1 MSGSLLVPAFWMGIV
16 SACSLPL
23 RTLTTL
29 IWRPDDRSVG
39 ILMAFGGGALLAA
52 LTIDLVGSA
61 LARGEFA
68 WLAMG
73 CILGGVL
80 FVVLDNTVNNRG
92 GFLRKSSTVVQYL
105 RRKHRQRFKHALD
118 DLERIALFDDLPQE
132 HIEDLAAAVVQETF
146 AKGATIYS
154 AGDPSD
160 FL

>member
-1 MSGSLLVPAFWMGIV
+1 M
-16 SACSLPL
+16 
-23 RTLTTL
+23 
-29 IWRPDDRSVG
+29 
-39 ILMAFGGGALLAA
+39 

-92 GFLRKSSTVVQYL
+92 GFLRKSSTVVHYL

-118 DLERIALFDDLPQE
+118 DLERIARFADLL
-132 HIEDLAAAVVQETF
+132 IAATTA
-146 AKGATIYS
+146 AHGLPLYARNP
-154 AGDPSD
+154 GD
-160 FL
+160 FLGFDGIVRVVGVRPVGAHESPRRCRLVLSDAISTGG